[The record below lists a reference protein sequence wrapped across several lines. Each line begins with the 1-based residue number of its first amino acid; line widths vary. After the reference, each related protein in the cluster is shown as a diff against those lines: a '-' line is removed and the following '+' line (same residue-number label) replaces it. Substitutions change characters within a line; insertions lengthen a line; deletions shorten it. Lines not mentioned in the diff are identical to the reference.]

1 MKERENKMKFVINDC
16 FGGYE
21 LSQDFLDKYGEELAV
36 LKRNNPK
43 LVSAVEEFGE
53 DKASGFCANLRI
65 VEIPDDFTD
74 YSIENNNGAEYII
87 YVKNGKIHWA

>member
-1 MKERENKMKFVINDC
+1 MKFVINKC

-21 LSQDFLDKYGEELAV
+21 LSQDFLDKYGEELSV

-53 DKASGFCANLRI
+53 DKASGFYANLRI
-65 VEIPDDFTD
+65 VEIPDDYTD
-74 YSIENNNGAEYII
+74 YYIDEYDGAETLI
-87 YVKNGKIHWA
+87 YVKDGKLHWA

>member
-1 MKERENKMKFVINDC
+1 MKFVINKC

-21 LSQDFLDKYGEELAV
+21 LSQDFLDKYGEELSV

-65 VEIPDDFTD
+65 VEIPDDYTD
-74 YSIENNNGAEYII
+74 YYINEYDGAETLI
-87 YVKNGKIHWA
+87 YVKDGKLHWA